1 MRRVLSVIT
10 AIFLIYGIFE
20 IKSLMEDEKTIS
32 LLDKT
37 FNKENQKKEIPQRR
51 ATVIIK
57 PSDKKK
63 SDI

>member
-20 IKSLMEDEKTIS
+20 IKSLMEDKKTIT

-37 FNKENQKKEIPQRR
+37 FNQKKTKIVEPERR
-51 ATVIIK
+51 ATIIIK
-57 PSDKKK
+57 KESNK
-63 SDI
+63 

>member
-20 IKSLMEDEKTIS
+20 IKSLMEDKKTIT

-37 FNKENQKKEIPQRR
+37 FNKKKTKIVEPERR
-51 ATVIIK
+51 ATIIIK
-57 PSDKKK
+57 KESNK
-63 SDI
+63 